1 MFDFIYRHHI
11 PFDVSKRIF
20 VFAAFKI
27 NTITKCTKLVT
38 FMKLSFKIHNSR
50 FELTFGTK
58 DNKVGICYE
67 QIKSVLD
74 NYPEANATQA
84 EIYNM

>member
-1 MFDFIYRHHI
+1 
-11 PFDVSKRIF
+11 
-20 VFAAFKI
+20 
-27 NTITKCTKLVT
+27 
-38 FMKLSFKIHNSR
+38 MKLSFKIHNSR
-50 FELTFGTK
+50 FELTFGTN
-58 DNKVGICYE
+58 DNKVEICYE